1 MHTPIRSLPLR
12 ADYDLTTVYGSAL
25 HYFAKSVVLE
35 NKNTMLGKAD
45 KTLQNSALQGISE
58 QENFMI
64 RVLFICHGNIL
75 KSLEKACK
83 INRFTKQIGT
93 YYTTTTPFFQ

>member
-35 NKNTMLGKAD
+35 KKNTMPRKVDKPTQNTAFLGI
-45 KTLQNSALQGISE
+45 LG
-58 QENFMI
+58 QEKIMI
-64 RVLFICHGNIL
+64 RVLFICHGTL
-75 KSLEKACK
+75 
-83 INRFTKQIGT
+83 
-93 YYTTTTPFFQ
+93 